1 MRARLLAALACLGVT
16 ACEAPVLLKDG
27 TFAFPEKG
35 AHGASV
41 VGANGIEFH
50 DRDDI
55 PARVVHRAVDE
66 PWRPALGF
74 ILPRSG
80 RFTETSKPTVIA
92 TRGLAVVLRPSD
104 TRVPSW
110 GGEVLVRI
118 DVIAPAAPGTAR
130 ASERLAIVVDGS
142 GIDSLVLLGDALDE
156 LGANDR
162 VAAFDAV
169 GGRVALPMIPATDR
183 SLAFAAVE
191 QRLRTTDRRTQDL
204 AGALRAAR
212 ISLGLAGGRRLLVLT
227 DGKTPPTQAVKDEI
241 AALAA
246 SGVVVSAVA
255 TRDGVSPALASA
267 YVTAG
272 GVAQVHPELGV
283 RKQAVRFVVPS
294 AGRTAFTDVTL
305 QMRGNPAPSHV
316 LEASGGGVVW
326 RLDAGELAL
335 GNVRS
340 GESRTEVVR
349 VTVPPYVPNERFTF
363 EILGTAIDARTG
375 EPRAFAATIPCVYD
389 DDIERIGESRNGDVI
404 AYASALATVK
414 RLDQAFSGRDVEA
427 AGGIFQVARLHASS
441 MALLARDTGDH
452 AIAEQAELL
461 DSVLSVVGN

>member
-1 MRARLLAALACLGVT
+1 MRLRVLATLACFAT
-16 ACEAPVLLKDG
+16 AACEAPVLLKDG

-35 AHGASV
+35 ARGASV

-50 DRDDI
+50 DRDDV

-66 PWRPALGF
+66 PWRPAVGF
-74 ILPRSG
+74 ILPKSG
-80 RFTETSKPTVIA
+80 RFRETSKPTVIA
-92 TRGLAVVLRPSD
+92 TEGLAVVLRPSD

-110 GGEVLVRI
+110 GGEVLMRV

-130 ASERLAIVVDGS
+130 AGERLAIVVDGS
-142 GIDSLVLLGDALDE
+142 GADTLILLGDALDE
-156 LGANDR
+156 LGAGDR
-162 VAAFDAV
+162 VSAFDAV
-169 GGRVALPMIPATDR
+169 GGSVALPMIPAADR

-191 QRLRTTDRRTQDL
+191 QRLRTTDRRARDV
-204 AGALRAAR
+204 AAALRAAR
-212 ISLGLAGGRRLLVLT
+212 GALGIAGGRRLLLLT
-227 DGKTPPTQAVKDEI
+227 DGASPPTPEVRREVEDL
-241 AALAA
+241 AAL
-246 SGVVVSAVA
+246 GVVVSAVA
-255 TRDGVSPALASA
+255 TREGVSPALASA

-272 GVAQVHPELGV
+272 GVATVHPDL
-283 RKQAVRFVVPS
+283 RARRQAVRFVVPS
-294 AGRTAFTDVTL
+294 AGRTAFTDVTI

-349 VTVPPYVPNERFTF
+349 ITVPPYVPNERFTF
-363 EILGTAIDARTG
+363 EIQGTAIDAQTGAPRT
-375 EPRAFAATIPCVYD
+375 FFATIPCVYD

-414 RLDQAFSGRDVEA
+414 RLDRAFTGRDVEA
-427 AGGIFQVARLHASS
+427 AGGVAQIARLHATS
-441 MALLARDTGDH
+441 MALLARDTGDP

-461 DSVLSVVGN
+461 GAVLSVVGN